1 MAKPAKPV
9 QTYVTESMIRETVD
23 KFNRLIKTLG
33 INNTSGIA
41 WVDGA
46 PKRRKP
52 ASDRYKFEAD
62 FAYALN
68 ELQQGP
74 FCLRSRLH
82 DELSRVVI
90 SLIEYLKT
98 SKLEAA

>member
-41 WVDGA
+41 WVDVELGVLLA
-46 PKRRKP
+46 PVLCLLPDDVDERTHKALETRRVFHW
-52 ASDRYKFEAD
+52 ASVA
-62 FAYALN
+62 
-68 ELQQGP
+68 
-74 FCLRSRLH
+74 
-82 DELSRVVI
+82 
-90 SLIEYLKT
+90 
-98 SKLEAA
+98 